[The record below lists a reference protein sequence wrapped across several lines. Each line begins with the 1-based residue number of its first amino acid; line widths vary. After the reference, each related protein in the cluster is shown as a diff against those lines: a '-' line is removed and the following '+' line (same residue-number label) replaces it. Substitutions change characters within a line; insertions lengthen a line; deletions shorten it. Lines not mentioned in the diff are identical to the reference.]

1 MKRTKLF
8 GLMMAL
14 VVGMGFTA
22 CTEDDDAAVINIVI
36 EGEVA
41 ETVAVGADVNITYNV
56 VSDEKLDL
64 IEHIVN
70 NQTVAS
76 VEDFTSS
83 NSFSGSFDIPTT
95 TAQTVLATIRVT
107 DRKGKVETRDFT
119 IEVESSVETY
129 TAVLLGSQA
138 STTVGSFY
146 ATSTNEVFTV
156 AEAAENADL
165 VDFIYFFGNNNRAAI
180 AAPADGDVQS
190 VFDGIADWSVING
203 TIFGLQSEMTA
214 TEFEAITESDEAI
227 LGATA
232 NTDLFLNRVA
242 LLSEGDI
249 VAFVTEAGKK
259 GIFMVSSI
267 EGTTYGEESKITLE
281 VKVQK

>member
-22 CTEDDDAAVINIVI
+22 CTEDDDAAMINIVI

-41 ETVAVGADVNITYNV
+41 KTVAVGADVNITYNV

-64 IEHIVN
+64 IEHLVN
-70 NQTVAS
+70 NKIVAS

-107 DRKGKVETRDFT
+107 DRKGKVETREFT

-138 STTVGSFY
+138 SSSEGSFY

-156 AEAAENADL
+156 ATAAENADL
-165 VDFIYFFGNNNRAAI
+165 VDFIYFYGLNNKAAI

-190 VFDGIADWSVING
+190 VFDGIADWSVKNE

-227 LGATA
+227 LAATA

-267 EGTTYGEESKITLE
+267 EGNTYGEESKITLE

>member
-22 CTEDDDAAVINIVI
+22 CTEDDDAAMINIVI

-41 ETVAVGADVNITYNV
+41 KTVAVGADVNITYNV

-64 IEHIVN
+64 IEHLVN
-70 NQTVAS
+70 NKIVAS

-138 STTVGSFY
+138 SSSEGSFY

-156 AEAAENADL
+156 ATAAENADL
-165 VDFIYFFGNNNRAAI
+165 VDFIYFYGLNNKAAI

-190 VFDGIADWSVING
+190 VFDGIADWSVKNE

-227 LGATA
+227 LAATA

-267 EGTTYGEESKITLE
+267 EGNTYGEESKITLE